1 MQVHM
6 EVRCGDSGKASGLT
20 VARESGGTGWH
31 GITLAL
37 FRLCIDVM

>member
-1 MQVHM
+1 M
-6 EVRCGDSGKASGLT
+6 EVRRGRIRVRLRALT